1 MFKFCLS
8 TCRFGHLSCSA
19 SDVEIYLHMLSGN
32 EMSELLD
39 EISGSFDASLVSVN
53 TLGLTITLFKVQELL
68 GTLFT
73 KPNTG
78 LQVYLC
84 QCVTCF
90 YFCVLSYLSW
100 VPIIFHLYMYLKF

>member
-1 MFKFCLS
+1 M
-8 TCRFGHLSCSA
+8 SCSA

-39 EISGSFDASLVSVN
+39 EISGSFDASSVSVN
-53 TLGLTITLFKVQELL
+53 TLGWTVTLFKIQEIL

-73 KPNTG
+73 KPTTG
-78 LQVYLC
+78 VQVYLC

-90 YFCVLSYLSW
+90 YICVLSYLSW
-100 VPIIFHLYMYLKF
+100 VPIFVYLKF